1 MIAFALVLFLASA
14 AGWIAAKGA
23 PARARSYLRIAAA
36 LYSALALAGVVLD
49 GVLGWLQAPALT
61 AVALVSVTDLV
72 VTLGAAVLCVA
83 AANAFRGP
91 LGGSHAAVILGL
103 AACIGLA
110 AALTGFAAL
119 AAVPQVAAAGFIL
132 LLARP
137 GLWRRAS
144 VYLGLAG
151 VSLIGGAACQ
161 LTPGLAA
168 QAGVLLFEAAALVG
182 VAIASNV
189 LVEQRKQ
196 DKRPLAVSGSR

>member
-1 MIAFALVLFLASA
+1 MIAFALVLFLASV

-23 PARARSYLRIAAA
+23 PARARPYLRIAAA

-49 GVLGWLQAPALT
+49 GVLGWLRAPGLT
-61 AVALVSVTDLV
+61 VMALVSIADLV
-72 VTLGAAVLCVA
+72 VTLGAGVLCVA
-83 AANAFRGP
+83 VTNTFRNP
-91 LGGSHAAVILGL
+91 LGGTQAAVVLGL
-103 AACIGLA
+103 AACTGLA

-119 AAVPQVAAAGFIL
+119 AAVPQVAAAGFML

-144 VYLGLAG
+144 VYLGLSAL
-151 VSLIGGAACQ
+151 SLIGGAACQ

-168 QAGVLLFEAAALVG
+168 HAGVLLFEAAALVG

-189 LVEQRKQ
+189 LVEQRQQ
-196 DKRPLAVSGSR
+196 DKRPFAVSGSR